1 MSAVWLASDGV
12 MSPLGHTTD
21 ASYQKIRKKETGIR
35 EINDRALLPI
45 PFFAGKM
52 EDSGIGD
59 TPSLSRFEKICW
71 EAMKQATQGIA
82 LAPERTLFILSTT
95 KGNISFLEEGRSTDP
110 RLGLHATSHHLAS
123 MVGLT
128 NFTVVSN
135 ACVSG
140 VMAMIVAKRFLE
152 SGKYDHALVVGAD
165 ILSQF
170 VVSGFNCLQA
180 ISPLPCKPFDRKRS
194 GVNLGEAAAAVILTT
209 KPEQLSVTPI
219 IKIVGGGLSNDA
231 NHISGPSRTGEE
243 LGNAISQAL
252 REARLE
258 TDDVDFISAHGTAT
272 RYNDEMEAKAF
283 TGLGLNHTLTN
294 SMKGYFGH
302 TLGAA
307 GILET
312 IMSARS
318 LLYNETIA
326 THGCDDP
333 DSPLINVC
341 LQPEKREVNI
351 CLKTASGFGGCNAAI
366 ILQKDPYLVG

>member
-1 MSAVWLASDGV
+1 MSTVWIAADGV
-12 MSPLGHTTD
+12 VSPLGRTTD
-21 ASYQKIRKKETGIR
+21 ATYQKIRNGKTGIR

-52 EDSGIGD
+52 EDSDIGD
-59 TPSLSRFEKICW
+59 SPGLSRFEKICW
-71 EAMKQATQGIA
+71 EAMRQATLGIA

-95 KGNISFLEEGRSTDP
+95 KGNISFLEQGRSTDP
-110 RLGLHATSHHLAS
+110 RLALHATSRYLAS
-123 MVGLT
+123 MAGIRDQM
-128 NFTVVSN
+128 VVSN

-165 ILSQF
+165 VLSQF

-209 KPEQLSVTPI
+209 KPEQLGVTPF

-252 REARLE
+252 SEAHLE
-258 TDDVDFISAHGTAT
+258 TDNVDFISAHGTAT

-283 TGLGLNHTLTN
+283 IGLGLNHTLTN

-307 GILET
+307 GVLET
-312 IMSARS
+312 IMSAKS
-318 LLYNETIA
+318 LQHNEVIA
-326 THGCDDP
+326 TYGCEEP
-333 DSPLINVC
+333 DNPPINVC
-341 LQPEKREVNI
+341 LKPEKRMVNT

-366 ILQKDPYLVG
+366 ILQKVN

>member
-1 MSAVWLASDGV
+1 MSTVWIASDGV
-12 MSPLGHTTD
+12 VSPLGLTSDTT
-21 ASYQKIRKKETGIR
+21 YQKIRRRETGIR
-35 EINDRALLPI
+35 EVNDPALLPI
-45 PFFAGKM
+45 PFFAGKIY
-52 EDSGIGD
+52 DSND
-59 TPSLSRFEKICW
+59 SPSFSRFEKICW
-71 EAMKQATQGIA
+71 EAMRQATLGIT

-95 KGNISFLEEGRSTDP
+95 KGNISFLEEGRANDL
-110 RLGLHATSHHLAS
+110 RLPLHATSRYLAS
-123 MVGLT
+123 LAGLT
-128 NFTVVSN
+128 NQMVVSN

-140 VMAMIVAKRFLE
+140 VLAMIVAKRFLE
-152 SGKYDHALVVGAD
+152 SGRYDHALVVGAD
-165 ILSQF
+165 VLSQF

-180 ISPLPCKPFDRKRS
+180 LSILPCKPFDRKRS

-209 KPEQLSVTPI
+209 KPEQLGVTPL

-243 LGNAISQAL
+243 LGNAITQAL
-252 REARLE
+252 REAHLQ
-258 TDDVDFISAHGTAT
+258 TDDIDFISAHGTAT

-283 TGLGLNHTLTN
+283 TCLGLNHTLTN

-318 LLYNETIA
+318 LQHNEMIA

-341 LQPEKREVNI
+341 LEPEKREVDI
-351 CLKTASGFGGCNAAI
+351 CLKTASGFGGCNAALI
-366 ILQKDPYLVG
+366 CQKVR

>member
-1 MSAVWLASDGV
+1 MSTVWIASDGV
-12 MSPLGHTTD
+12 VSPLGRTAD
-21 ASYQKIRKKETGIR
+21 ATYQKIRNRKTGIQ
-35 EINDRALLPI
+35 EINDMAFLSI
-45 PFFAGKM
+45 PFFAGKI
-52 EDSGIGD
+52 EASGTGDS
-59 TPSLSRFEKICW
+59 PSLSRFEKICW
-71 EAMKQATQGIA
+71 DAMRQATQGIT

-110 RLGLHATSHHLAS
+110 RLSLHATSHYLAS

-165 ILSQF
+165 VLSQF

-194 GVNLGEAAAAVILTT
+194 GVNLGEAAAAVIVTT
-209 KPEQLSVTPI
+209 KPEHLGVTPV

-243 LGNAISQAL
+243 LGNAITQAL
-252 REARLE
+252 HEAHLQP
-258 TDDVDFISAHGTAT
+258 DDIDFISAHGTAT

-283 TGLGLNHTLTN
+283 TGLGLNLTLTN

-318 LLYNETIA
+318 LQHNEMIA
-326 THGCDDP
+326 THGCEDP

-341 LQPEKREVNI
+341 LEPEKREVNI
-351 CLKTASGFGGCNAAI
+351 CLKTASGFGGCNAALL
-366 ILQKDPYLVG
+366 LQKVR